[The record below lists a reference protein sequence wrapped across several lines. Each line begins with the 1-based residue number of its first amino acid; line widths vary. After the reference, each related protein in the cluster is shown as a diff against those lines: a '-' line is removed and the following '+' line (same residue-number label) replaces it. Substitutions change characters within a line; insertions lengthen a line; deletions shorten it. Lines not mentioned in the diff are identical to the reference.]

1 MTYIMCFDA
10 VQTIRHQNILEIY
23 SKELL
28 RNFDQY
34 LCPVMV
40 IEVLFY
46 CTWYRTLII
55 RGNDYLLST
64 GGIL

>member
-1 MTYIMCFDA
+1 MTYIICFDA

-40 IEVLFY
+40 IEALF
-46 CTWYRTLII
+46 I
-55 RGNDYLLST
+55 LLYMV
-64 GGIL
+64 